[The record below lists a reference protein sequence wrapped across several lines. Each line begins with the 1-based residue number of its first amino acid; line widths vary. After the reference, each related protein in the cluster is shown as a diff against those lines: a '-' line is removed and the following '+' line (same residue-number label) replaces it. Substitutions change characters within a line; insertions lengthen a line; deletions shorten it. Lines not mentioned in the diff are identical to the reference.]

1 MIIIYLKKGSKKTAD
16 TEIAALLEKSYLSE
30 MPNLFHKYEKDR
42 IQRLIA
48 MAPKRQSERIK
59 QNAETTNQTDYDN
72 VIQACRYDSDL
83 DRLQSDLDG
92 RIPQTDQER
101 ADDKIRKEQIAK
113 QREERLKQRQMKRE
127 NNENFNGR

>member
-16 TEIAALLEKSYLSE
+16 TEIAVLLEKSYLSE

-59 QNAETTNQTDYDN
+59 QNAETTTMSYRPVATIATWIVYRAILTVEFGKQTKKEPMIKSARSKLLNNARN
-72 VIQACRYDSDL
+72 V
-83 DRLQSDLDG
+83 
-92 RIPQTDQER
+92 
-101 ADDKIRKEQIAK
+101 
-113 QREERLKQRQMKRE
+113 
-127 NNENFNGR
+127 